1 MRFNLFL
8 LTNQKRGHGETDIET
23 KLSLVS
29 VCPKVQSTNSFN
41 SFTFFLLATNS
52 RCDAG
57 LIGNDI
63 RQKAVL
69 SGWAK
74 KYVVVEIPPYCR
86 QRGGQDDGE
95 TEGRKEGNDEDMFGE
110 SWSPMVPSSERDSG
124 EAMDCSSSLEEEE
137 ARDRGT
143 HMCSV

>member
-1 MRFNLFL
+1 MIFICLF
-8 LTNQKRGHGETDIET
+8 
-23 KLSLVS
+23 V
-29 VCPKVQSTNSFN
+29 P
-41 SFTFFLLATNS
+41 LATNS
-52 RCDAG
+52 RFDTG

-63 RQKAVL
+63 RQRAVQ
-69 SGWAK
+69 SSWAK

-86 QRGGQDDGE
+86 QRRGREEGE
-95 TEGRKEGNDEDMFGE
+95 TEGRKEGNEEDVFGE

-137 ARDRGT
+137 ERESGT